1 MAAAPRA
8 CRPTVVPRTPLGVGP
23 VEPLRSQPV
32 GPGMPHDLSRRGFLA
47 TQSAAAI
54 CIVGVPASVGLAR
67 QSAGSPD
74 QPAQAAD
81 NWPGF
86 PQQDP
91 ALAREIVGASHANPA
106 RVKELLAA
114 HPALA
119 KASYD
124 WGYGDWESAL
134 GAASHTGNREIA
146 EMLLAAGARLDIF
159 AAAMLGMTE
168 TVKSMIAAR
177 PALAATLGPHGIP
190 LFAHAEAGE
199 AKELVEFLGGLENPI
214 KERPKSLAAD
224 ESGPFLGTFAR
235 EDGRGEIIISQARA
249 GMMIRGKG
257 GGDVRLI
264 PTGKNT
270 FYPVGANNVRVTFT
284 IQDGIA
290 RRIEIVEAPW
300 MVSAMRQ

>member
-1 MAAAPRA
+1 M
-8 CRPTVVPRTPLGVGP
+8 
-23 VEPLRSQPV
+23 Q
-32 GPGMPHDLSRRGFLA
+32 HDLSRRGFLA
-47 TQSAAAI
+47 TNSAAAV

-67 QSAGSPD
+67 QPAGTPA
-74 QPAQAAD
+74 QPAQAED
-81 NWPGF
+81 TWPGF

-159 AAAMLGMTE
+159 AATMLGMTE
-168 TVKSMIAAR
+168 AVKAMITAR
-177 PALAATLGPHGIP
+177 PTLAATLGPHGIP
-190 LFAHAEAGE
+190 LIAHAEAGE
-199 AKELVEFLGGLENPI
+199 ATELVEYLGGLENAI

-224 ESGPFLGTFAR
+224 ESGPFLGTYSR
-235 EDGRGEIIISQARA
+235 DDGRGEIVVSQART
-249 GMMIRGKG
+249 GIVIRATG

-264 PTGKNT
+264 PKDAHA
-270 FYPVGANNVRVTFT
+270 FYPVGADNVRVTFSML
-284 IQDGIA
+284 DGAA
-290 RRIEIVEAPW
+290 RRVEIVEAEW
-300 MVSAMRQ
+300 MVSALRR

>member
-1 MAAAPRA
+1 M
-8 CRPTVVPRTPLGVGP
+8 
-23 VEPLRSQPV
+23 Q
-32 GPGMPHDLSRRGFLA
+32 HDLSRRGFLA
-47 TQSAAAI
+47 TQSAAAV
-54 CIVGVPASVGLAR
+54 CIVGVPASAGLAR
-67 QSAGSPD
+67 QPAGSPV

-81 NWPGF
+81 AWPGF

-146 EMLLAAGARLDIF
+146 GMLLAAGARLDIF

-168 TVKSMIAAR
+168 AVKAMIAAQ
-177 PALAATLGPHGIP
+177 PAHAATLGPHGIP
-190 LFAHAEAGE
+190 LIAHAEAGG
-199 AKELVEFLGGLENPI
+199 ADELVEFLKGLKNSPL
-214 KERPKSLAAD
+214 ERPKSLAAD
-224 ESGPFLGTFAR
+224 ASGPFLGTFAR
-235 EDGRGEIIISQARA
+235 DDGRGEIIISQARV
-249 GMMIRGKG
+249 GMMIRAKG

-264 PTGKNT
+264 STGTNT

-284 IQDGIA
+284 VTDGVA
-290 RRIEIVEAPW
+290 QRIEIIESPW
-300 MVSAMRQ
+300 MVSATRQ